1 MIGAWCFLDHA
12 GPVTFPAGNGLDV
25 GPHPHIGLQTF
36 TWMIEGTMMH
46 TDSLGS
52 KQLIRPKQVNLMTA
66 GHGISHTEVAPDTET
81 QMHAA
86 QLWIA
91 LPDHKRNMDPKFEHY
106 PDLPVVEKD
115 GLEFTVLVGEYL
127 ETTSPVVVHTPLVGV
142 DLIAT
147 QDTKTRI
154 PLNPE
159 FEYGFMALDGVAHVN
174 GHELTADNMVVLD
187 TGLNEIEIEVKK
199 GNRVL
204 LIGGEPF
211 ETPILL
217 WWNFVARTMDDLKK
231 HVSNGLIM
239 TCVLVKFRL
248 CGCPLRS
255 TSSSRSNESIK
266 MTAVIA
272 SSKAKPLAEQWKGE
286 ITSGRHQ
293 YFCDEPEKLEG
304 HDQGPAPYDL
314 LTGSLAACT
323 LITLRMYAKHKG
335 YDFGEYSVE
344 IDFHTNREHEEHI
357 ERRIVFKELPNEELQ
372 QKS

>member
-1 MIGAWCFLDHA
+1 MSNNNDYDISDSKDCEKFANQFIQEFPIRSAEIGQGTVIKRALPSRQKRMIGAWCFLDHA

-187 TGLNEIEIEVKK
+187 TGLNE
-199 GNRVL
+199 
-204 LIGGEPF
+204 
-211 ETPILL
+211 
-217 WWNFVARTMDDLKK
+217 
-231 HVSNGLIM
+231 
-239 TCVLVKFRL
+239 
-248 CGCPLRS
+248 
-255 TSSSRSNESIK
+255 
-266 MTAVIA
+266 
-272 SSKAKPLAEQWKGE
+272 
-286 ITSGRHQ
+286 
-293 YFCDEPEKLEG
+293 
-304 HDQGPAPYDL
+304 
-314 LTGSLAACT
+314 
-323 LITLRMYAKHKG
+323 
-335 YDFGEYSVE
+335 
-344 IDFHTNREHEEHI
+344 
-357 ERRIVFKELPNEELQ
+357 
-372 QKS
+372 

>member
-1 MIGAWCFLDHA
+1 MSNNNDYDISDSKDCEKFANQFIQEFPIRSAEIGQGTVIKRALPSRQKRMIGAWCFLDHA

-106 PDLPVVEKD
+106 PELPVVEKD

-127 ETTSPVVVHTPLVGV
+127 ETTSPVVVHTLLVGV

-159 FEYGFMALDGVAHVN
+159 FEYGFIALDGVAHVN

-217 WWNFVARTMDDLKK
+217 WWNFVARTMDDLKEA
-231 HVSNGLIM
+231 
-239 TCVLVKFRL
+239 R
-248 CGCPLRS
+248 
-255 TSSSRSNESIK
+255 
-266 MTAVIA
+266 
-272 SSKAKPLAEQWKGE
+272 EQWVNHDVRFGE
-286 ITSGRHQ
+286 IPDDVGAR
-293 YFCDEPEKLEG
+293 LEAPVLP
-304 HDQGPAPYDL
+304 DQMRA
-314 LTGSLAACT
+314 S
-323 LITLRMYAKHKG
+323 K
-335 YDFGEYSVE
+335 
-344 IDFHTNREHEEHI
+344 
-357 ERRIVFKELPNEELQ
+357 
-372 QKS
+372 